1 MKLFGPLYRR
11 TMEWSRHEK
20 APYYLSG
27 LSFAESSFFPIPP
40 DVMLA
45 PMAMANPERWKF
57 LAFLT
62 AITSV
67 LGGLFGYL
75 IGAITIESIL
85 PWLQTTNYWPRYE
98 QAVMWFEDYGIWAIL
113 IAGFSPVPY
122 KIFTLAAGASGM
134 ALVPFILASAVAR
147 SARFFLVAGLMAWG
161 GPKMEATLNSYIE
174 RLGWASIVLL
184 GFAAWMLKG

>member
-1 MKLFGPLYRR
+1 M
-11 TMEWSRHEK
+11 TMEWSRHKK
-20 APYYLSG
+20 APYYLCG

-45 PMAMANPERWKF
+45 PMAMANPVRWKF

-62 AITSV
+62 AMASV
-67 LGGLFGYL
+67 LGGIFGYL
-75 IGAITIESIL
+75 IGAATIDSIL

-98 QAVMWFEDYGIWAIL
+98 TAVQWFGDYGIWAIL

-122 KIFTLAAGASGM
+122 KVFTLAAGASGM
-134 ALVPFILASAVAR
+134 AFIPFLLASIVAR

-161 GPKMEATLNSYIE
+161 GPKMEVTLNSYIE
-174 RLGWASIVLL
+174 RLGWASIAIL
-184 GFAAWMLKG
+184 GLAAWMLKG